1 MTTTL
6 NFDQLLE
13 WDKHELIEQII
24 SLQNELNNWTR
35 YQLDNITN

>member
-13 WDKHELIEQII
+13 WDKYELIEQII
-24 SLQNELNNWTR
+24 SLQNKINK
-35 YQLDNITN
+35 Q